1 MLAAKSPSADTLR
14 ALETAPNMYL
24 ILSPELYILTASDLY
39 LQATGT
45 TRDAI
50 RGKHIFEAFPDN
62 PQLPDADGVQNI
74 NASLQNVLR
83 TKEPDYMRVQRYDV
97 PDQQNPGAF
106 IQRYWDPCHTPVLDE
121 DGNISYIIQMATNV
135 TDKITADQAMLKSRL
150 EQLETAE
157 QISGLNKD
165 LLIANIEL
173 REAQEQLYALNR
185 QLEERVA
192 KRTDE
197 LATANEEQAAINEE
211 LTVMNEEITATNEEL
226 TEIQQ
231 RLEQINREL
240 EVGASR
246 LRLAVESTGLGSW
259 EYYPL
264 TGELYW
270 SKECRAIFGVAPDVS
285 VSFDTYAVLIHPEDN
300 PWVSDKIQASMQPGN
315 TSRYEITHRIIR
327 ADTLETRWVK
337 AQGTVD
343 FEQGKATRSLGTVL
357 DITELKQVEEHS
369 ARLAAI
375 VTSSDDAIISKTLE
389 SVITTWNDG
398 AERLFGYTAD
408 EMIGETI
415 YKLIPDDRQEEEP
428 MILSRLKSGER
439 IEHFETQRQ
448 TKDGRLIDVSLTISP
463 IKNNQGQIIGLSKIA
478 RDISERK
485 KDEIRKNDFIGMVS
499 HELKTPLTSLSAILQ
514 LLQNKLKKSEDPF
527 VNEGLRRANVQ
538 AKKMSTMINGFLNI
552 SRLESGKIQIDKQA
566 FIIGDLIREVI
577 SETNLTGPSHSIE
590 LEHCDKVVVQADQ
603 EKIGSVLTN
612 LLGNAVKYSPKGSA
626 IRISCKQLDQA
637 VQVSISDEG
646 LGIRPED
653 RDHIFDRYHRV
664 ENNRNISGFGI
675 GLYLSAEII
684 QRHGGQIW
692 VESQNGI
699 GSTFHFTL
707 PVNDKAA
714 V

>member
-1 MLAAKSPSADTLR
+1 MLAATPPSADTLR

-39 LQATGT
+39 LQATET
-45 TRDAI
+45 TRETI

-83 TKEPDYMRVQRYDV
+83 TKKPDYMRVQRYDV
-97 PDQQNPGAF
+97 PDLQNPGAF
-106 IQRYWDPCHTPVLDE
+106 IQRYWDPCHTPILDE
-121 DGNISYIIQMATNV
+121 DGNISYIIQLATNV
-135 TDKITADQAMLKSRL
+135 TDKITAEQAMLKSRL
-150 EQLETAE
+150 EQLQTAE
-157 QISGLNKD
+157 QISGLNKE

-173 REAQEQLYALNR
+173 RETQEQLYSLNR
-185 QLEERVA
+185 QLEERVV

-231 RLEQINREL
+231 RLERNNREL
-240 EVGASR
+240 EAGASR

-259 EYYPL
+259 EYYPP

-270 SKECRAIFGVAPDVS
+270 SKECRAIFGVASDGP
-285 VSFDTYAVLIHPEDN
+285 VSFDTYALQIYPEDSG
-300 PWVSDKIQASMQPGN
+300 WVGEKIQASMQPGN
-315 TSRYEITHRIIR
+315 NSRYEITHRIIR
-327 ADTLETRWVK
+327 ADNQEVRWVK

-343 FEQGKATRSLGTVL
+343 FEQGKPTRFLGTVL

-375 VTSSDDAIISKTLE
+375 VTSSDDAIISKTLD

-398 AERLFGYTAD
+398 AQRLFGYTAD
-408 EMIGETI
+408 EVIGETI

-428 MILSRLKSGER
+428 MILTRLKRGER

-463 IKNNQGQIIGLSKIA
+463 IKDNQGQIIGLSKIA
-478 RDISERK
+478 RDISEKK

-499 HELKTPLTSLSAILQ
+499 HELKTPLTSLMAILQ
-514 LLQNKLKKSEDPF
+514 VLNGKFRKAEDPF
-527 VNEGLRRANVQ
+527 VPEALQRANQQV
-538 AKKMSTMINGFLNI
+538 KKMSVMINGFLNI
-552 SRLESGKIQIDKQA
+552 SRLESGKMLIDKQS
-566 FIIGDLIREVI
+566 FIIGDLIREI
-577 SETNLTGPSHSIE
+577 MDESNFTGLTHRIE
-590 LEHCDKVVVQADQ
+590 IGDCDKVVVQADR
-603 EKIGSVLTN
+603 EKVGSVLSN
-612 LLGNAVKYSPKGSA
+612 FLSNAVKYSPKGSK
-626 IRISCKQLDQA
+626 IQVDCRQLNREVEIS
-637 VQVSISDEG
+637 VTDEG

-653 RDHIFDRYHRV
+653 CEHIFERYYRV
-664 ENNRNISGFGI
+664 ESGHTRHISGFGI

-684 QRHGGQIW
+684 QRHEGRIW
-692 VESQNGI
+692 VESESGK
-699 GSTFHFTL
+699 GSTFYFTL
-707 PVNDKAA
+707 PLQAR
-714 V
+714 